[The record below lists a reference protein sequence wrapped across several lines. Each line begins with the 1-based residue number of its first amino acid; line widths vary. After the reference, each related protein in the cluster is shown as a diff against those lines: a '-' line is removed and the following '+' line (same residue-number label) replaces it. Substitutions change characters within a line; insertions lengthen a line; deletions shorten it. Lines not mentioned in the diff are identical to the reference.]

1 MTRDL
6 LIEIGMEEMPALY
19 CEQAVA
25 SFEKGITTLFAD
37 NRLSFNAVASYVTPR
52 RLVVH
57 VAGLLEREPD
67 TVETVMGPPKS
78 VCLKD
83 GQPTPAFT
91 KFCEK
96 NAVQQ
101 SDVYWETTDKGEYA
115 AVKKNR
121 KGVEAMAVF
130 TGNIETIVRNIAT
143 PKKMKWND
151 TGFQFARPVR
161 WILALWGNDVIDVA
175 IGGIKAG
182 RMTQLL
188 RNEDVTTASIASP
201 AEYFDIMNKSG
212 IVLSADER
220 KLHIRNAI
228 DAMMKKHGA
237 DDFYCEELIEEVA
250 SLVEC
255 PTVCEGRF
263 DTSYLS
269 LPPEVISAAMSQHQR
284 YFSLYA
290 KKAILPVF
298 VFVANGRYASTEKI
312 VQGNEMV
319 LRARLDD
326 AMFYWKEDTSKTL
339 DELYAKL
346 DTVMWMEGLG
356 SIGDKARRIETFA
369 ALLVPSQD
377 THDIARYG
385 KVDLVSEMV
394 KDGKEFTKLQG
405 TIGKYYAR
413 FHGVHEHV
421 AQGIEEHYAPIVWGD
436 EIPAFD
442 ATRAVSMADKLD
454 TIAGAFLKGFIPTGS
469 QDPYALRRQ
478 ANAVVAMLLGYENGT
493 LNEKKRVQGNIY
505 ELITRMCSSYAF
517 LNDDAKLCA
526 VIQDVSAF
534 FKDRIKTQ
542 FKTLDLPYD
551 IVDAVVE
558 TGSGDIAELYKKAVA
573 FKALAE
579 SADFKAVAAT
589 FRRVNNIVKQ
599 AREKK
604 IFSDGTIQA
613 SIFEQAEEIALYTSW
628 MKEKSLIIAI
638 KDDYAVL
645 FTHIL
650 ELKKSADVFF
660 DKVMVMD
667 KDEKKRDNRLA
678 LLADISATFE
688 AIVNFDYIVVG

>member
-19 CEQAVA
+19 CEQALA

-37 NRLSFNAVASYVTPR
+37 NRLSFASVASYVTPR

-57 VAGLLEREPD
+57 IVGLLEREAD

-83 GQPTPAFT
+83 GQPTPAFA

-101 SDVYWETTDKGEYA
+101 VDVFWETTDKGEYA

-121 KGVEAMAVF
+121 KGVDAMTVF
-130 TGNIETIVRNIAT
+130 ADSIETIVRGINT
-143 PKKMKWND
+143 PKKMKWNA

-161 WILALWGNDVIDVA
+161 WILALWGNECIDVT
-175 IGGIKAG
+175 IGGVKAG
-182 RMTQLL
+182 RTTQLL
-188 RNEDVTTASIASP
+188 RNEDVTSATVASP
-201 AEYFDIMNKSG
+201 AEYFDIMKKAG
-212 IVLSADER
+212 IVLSAEER
-220 KLHIRNAI
+220 KQLIRNGI
-228 DAMMKKHGA
+228 DAMMQQHGA

-263 DTSYLS
+263 DTSYLA

-284 YFSLYA
+284 YFSLYNN
-290 KKAILPVF
+290 KAILPVF

-326 AMFYWKEDTSKTL
+326 AMFYWKEDTSKSL
-339 DELYAKL
+339 DDLYAKL
-346 DTVMWMEGLG
+346 DTVVWMEGLG
-356 SIGDKARRIETFA
+356 SIGDKARRVESFA
-369 ALLVPSQD
+369 SALVPSQE
-377 THDIARYG
+377 TKDIARYG

-413 FHGVHEHV
+413 FHGIQESV
-421 AQGIEEHYAPIVWGD
+421 AQGIEEHYAPIIWGD
-436 EIPAFD
+436 TIPSLD

-478 ANAVVAMLLGYENGT
+478 ANAVVAMMLGYENGAI
-493 LNEKKRVQGNIY
+493 NEKKRVKGNIY

-534 FKDRIKTQ
+534 FKERIKTQ

-604 IFSDGTIQA
+604 VFSEGVINE
-613 SIFEQAEEIALYTSW
+613 SIFEQKEEIDLYTAW
-628 MKEKSLIIAI
+628 KKEKTSIVAL
-638 KDDYAVL
+638 KEDYAVL

-650 ELKKSADVFF
+650 ALKTSVDVFF
-660 DKVMVMD
+660 DKIMVMD

-688 AIVNFDYIVVG
+688 SIVNFDYIVVG

>member
-25 SFEKGITTLFAD
+25 SFEKGITALFAD

-201 AEYFDIMNKSG
+201 AEYFDSMKKSG

-228 DAMMKKHGA
+228 DEMMKKHGA

-346 DTVMWMEGLG
+346 DTVVWMEGLG
-356 SIGDKARRIETFA
+356 SLQDKSIRVE
-369 ALLVPSQD
+369 
-377 THDIARYG
+377 IASKKLFESKEVEMLSKYA
-385 KVDLVSEMV
+385 KIDLVSEMV

-413 FHGVHEHV
+413 FHKMDDVV
-421 AQGIEEHYAPIVWGD
+421 AIGIEEHYLPVIWGD
-436 EIPAFD
+436 TLPISKF
-442 ATRAVSMADKLD
+442 TRVVSLVDKYD
-454 TIAGAFLKGFIPTGS
+454 TIIGAFLKGFIPTGS

-478 ANAVVAMLLGYENGT
+478 ANAIIALLLGYENGKIQ
-493 LNEKKRVQGNIY
+493 EDKRLDFNIY
-505 ELITRMCSSYAF
+505 TTLELVYGYFKNELVTKNPNLI
-517 LNDDAKLCA
+517 NDLF
-526 VIQDVSAF
+526 VF
-534 FKDRIKTQ
+534 FRERLKTQ
-542 FKTLDLPYD
+542 LKALDLPYD

-558 TGSGDIAELYKKAVA
+558 TGNGDVAALYKKACA
-573 FKALAE
+573 FKSLAD
-579 SADFKAVAAT
+579 SPDFKPVAAT
-589 FRRVNNIVKQ
+589 FRRINNIVKQ
-599 AREKK
+599 AREKGIVLEEK
-604 IFSDGTIQA
+604 QAIFT
-613 SIFEQAEEIALYTSW
+613 
-628 MKEKSLIIAI
+628 
-638 KDDYAVL
+638 V
-645 FTHIL
+645 
-650 ELKKSADVFF
+650 LKKI
-660 DKVMVMD
+660 
-667 KDEKKRDNRLA
+667 RRG
-678 LLADISATFE
+678 
-688 AIVNFDYIVVG
+688 IV